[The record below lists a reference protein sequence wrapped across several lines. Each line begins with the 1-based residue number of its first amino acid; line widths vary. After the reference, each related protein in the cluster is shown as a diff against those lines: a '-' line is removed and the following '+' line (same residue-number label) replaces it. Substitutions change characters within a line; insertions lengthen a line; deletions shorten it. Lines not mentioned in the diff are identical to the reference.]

1 MDPAGNPI
9 VATLQYETIGMLGSN
24 LGIGTLDEVA
34 RLFLSP
40 RALFFPCRAV
50 RDSGSK
56 EICGGGQR
64 PPPQLF
70 FPGRKIEF
78 SRRICSHRY
87 FIYASFSPVT
97 ATLRMK

>member
-50 RDSGSK
+50 RIVGAKKFAAVAKGHCRNS
-56 EICGGGQR
+56 
-64 PPPQLF
+64 F
-70 FPGRKIEF
+70 FPGRKMEF
-78 SRRICSHRY
+78 SRRIRSHRY